1 MDYIRIKCLTLFQK
15 GVCPINPLVSPWNRS
30 SFLWQKYVKYFPAY
44 LRSRKELHSSVFEEL
59 YEHRFFFKKIIQQI
73 INGTH
78 YNLDIHQYSHTKCY
92 WTTFPCHHLPLISKI
107 SKRKTGAIKYA
118 QALKD
123 GKISENICFLFD
135 EFFYKICEEYFGG
148 ELNGSDEYGEL
159 YKGIVCFM
167 IVV

>member
-1 MDYIRIKCLTLFQK
+1 MLLED
-15 GVCPINPLVSPWNRS
+15 
-30 SFLWQKYVKYFPAY
+30 
-44 LRSRKELHSSVFEEL
+44 
-59 YEHRFFFKKIIQQI
+59 
-73 INGTH
+73 
-78 YNLDIHQYSHTKCY
+78 
-92 WTTFPCHHLPLISKI
+92 FPCHLLPLISKI

-123 GKISENICFLFD
+123 AKISENICFLFD

-148 ELNGSDEYGEL
+148 ELNGSDDYGEL